1 MSLSTNASSFF
12 DAGEF
17 LASLEEKTLPAYI
30 SQCRWFGGKARS
42 PKKVSVSE
50 LLQLPGLGS
59 NYRLAL
65 VRITFA
71 DGSDELYQLPLL
83 ALDAETAAPIIE
95 EWPQAFI
102 APIGDGQSLIDGL
115 YHAPFRDALV
125 AVIVGG
131 AQDGPLKATAG
142 SALPGLL
149 GNRELPL
156 PSRVLKVEQS
166 NSSMIYGDGLFVK
179 IFRKLE
185 AGINPDAEILRFLT
199 EKRAFANAPAFGG
212 TLECSA
218 PGESDRLLAL
228 AIGIVPNV
236 GDAWSF
242 VLGELADF
250 YSRVQ
255 QEGRELSLENLRKL
269 AGEEFLHRARQLG
282 QRTGEMHVALAGE
295 DRDPSFA
302 PEPLTK
308 ADQEELAGNVERALG
323 GVLRLLRERESELSP
338 GVQDEVRGLLA
349 AEPNLIAQA
358 REIATAP
365 LTASKTRHHG
375 DYHLGQVLNS
385 GSDFVII
392 DYEGEPLR
400 SLEERRRK
408 RSPLRDVAGMLRSF
422 HYAAHSALNTAEG
435 SRESLTPWAEAWTSL
450 TSETFLEGWRE
461 ATAGAPFVPE
471 KLENFDRLLTGF
483 LLEKA
488 AYEVNYELNNRPD
501 WLAIPVRGL
510 AGLVNTATPE

>member
-1 MSLSTNASSFF
+1 MTLSTNAPDFF
-12 DAGEF
+12 EAAEF
-17 LASLEEKTLPAYI
+17 RAALEEKILPAYI
-30 SQCRWFGGKARS
+30 SKCRWFGGKARS
-42 PKKVSVSE
+42 PKTFRVAE
-50 LLQLPGLGS
+50 LLRLPGWDP
-59 NYRLAL
+59 NYRLGL

-71 DGSDELYQLPLL
+71 DGSDDLYQLPLVT
-83 ALDAETAAPIIE
+83 LDAEMAGPTVE
-95 EWPQAFI
+95 ESPPALV
-102 APIGDGQSLIDGL
+102 AMLDDRVALLDAL
-115 YHAPFRDALV
+115 YHAPYRDALV
-125 AVIVGG
+125 AAMVADVR
-131 AQDGPLKATAG
+131 DGPLQAAAG

-149 GNRELPL
+149 GNQQLPL
-156 PSRVLKVEQS
+156 ASRVLKVEQS

-199 EKRAFANAPAFGG
+199 EQRNFANAPAFGG
-212 TLECSA
+212 TLEFSA
-218 PGESDRLLAL
+218 PGESARLLAL

-255 QEGRELSLENLRKL
+255 QEGRELSDENLRDL
-269 AGEEFLHRARQLG
+269 AGTEFLRRARQLG
-282 QRTGEMHVALAGE
+282 QRTGEMHVALAG
-295 DRDPSFA
+295 DNGDPSFA
-302 PEPLTK
+302 PEPFTK

-323 GVLRLLRERESELSP
+323 GVLRLLREREPELGP
-338 GVQDEVRGLLA
+338 GVRDEVRTLLE
-349 AEPNLIAQA
+349 AEPALVARA
-358 REIATAP
+358 REIAAAP
-365 LTASKTRHHG
+365 ISASKTRHHG

-385 GSDFVII
+385 GRDFVII

-400 SLEERRRK
+400 SLAERRRK

-435 SRESLTPWAEAWTSL
+435 SRESLTLWAEAWTSL
-450 TSETFLEGWRE
+450 TSATFLEGWRE

-471 KLENFDRLLTGF
+471 PPENFDRLLTGF

-501 WLAIPVRGL
+501 WLVIPVRGL
-510 AGLVNTATPE
+510 AGLVKNPTPG